1 MIESQIKAEIKSYL
15 KDSGIYFT
23 MVTGGAYGVTGSPDI
38 IACVKGKFLAIEGK
52 TYRGKQS
59 GWQKTRQKEIED
71 SGGKYIIARTV
82 ADVVGAVQDLLWED
96 IDVLRGRGQAD
107 P

>member
-1 MIESQIKAEIKSYL
+1 MIESQIKADIKSYL

-38 IACVKGKFLAIEGK
+38 IACVNGKFLAIEGK

-59 GWQKTRQKEIED
+59 GWQQMRQKEIED
-71 SGGKYIIARTV
+71 AGGKYIIARSVTDV
-82 ADVVGAVQDLLWED
+82 ANAVQDLLWED
-96 IDVLRGRGQAD
+96 IDVIRGRGQAD